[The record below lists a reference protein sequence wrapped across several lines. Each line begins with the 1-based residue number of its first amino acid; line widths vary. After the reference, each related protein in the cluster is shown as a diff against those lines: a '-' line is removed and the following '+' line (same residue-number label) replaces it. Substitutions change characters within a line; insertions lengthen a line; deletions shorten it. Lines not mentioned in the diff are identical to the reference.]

1 MSDWEFATGNA
12 LTRKAWEKRFWI
24 EAKTENFFA
33 SNNLEGASYEDNVVV
48 EIGDLDKEQGDNV
61 TWGQLRELSGAGIQG
76 DNDVEG
82 FEEAPTS
89 YDHSITLDLWRNAI
103 RTKGLLSEQRKS
115 DSESDKWATE
125 LLERWLGA
133 KIDQDIFD
141 EAGTDLTK
149 SIYGGTATTTATIET
164 GFYFTLALISKA
176 TAYSRKATP
185 KIVGPRIGG
194 MKTKGIV
201 VVCPDQAYDIK
212 ERDASWGQAMREAQ
226 LRGANNPAFTG
237 ALGMHDSVPIYEHER
252 VATATNWGAAGTVN
266 GATALF
272 MGVSAMGISWAKR
285 KIWEKKTFQY
295 NSKVG
300 WCTGAMYGVEK
311 AVFNDLDLSVIGLR
325 TSRTNN

>member
-1 MSDWEFATGNA
+1 MADWEFTSANA
-12 LTRKAWEKRFWI
+12 LTRKTWEKRFWI

-33 SNNLEGASYEDNVVV
+33 GNNLEGDSYEDNVVV
-48 EIGDLDKEQGDNV
+48 DIGDLDKEQGDKV
-61 TWGQLRELSGAGIQG
+61 TWGQLRELAGVGIQG
-76 DNDVEG
+76 DGDVEG
-82 FEEAPTS
+82 FEEAPVS
-89 YDHSITLDLWRNAI
+89 YDCSITLDLWRHGI

-115 DSESDKWATE
+115 DKETDKWATD

-133 KIDQDIFD
+133 KIDQDMFD
-141 EAGTDLTK
+141 LAGTDLTK
-149 SIYGGTATTTATIET
+149 VLYGGTATSTLTIEA

-237 ALGMHDSVPIYEHER
+237 ALGMHDSVPSYEHER
-252 VATATNWGAAGTVN
+252 VATATNWGAGANIN

-272 MGVSAMGISWAKR
+272 MGVSALGLAWAKK

-295 NSKVG
+295 NSKLG
-300 WCTGAMYGVEK
+300 WCTGAMWGGAK
-311 AVFNDLDLSVIGLR
+311 AVFNSLDIAVIGIR